1 MLLASRYTAAAV
13 YSHFYSFF
21 VVYTGIQRTLLVPR
35 RLQRSTALQ
44 RYTAV
49 YSGLQYT
56 ASIQLYSGLQY
67 TAEYIPPQRQTD
79 ARRRADL
86 YATPASARDEPYRW
100 EHLWEAF
107 STPRY
112 REIHGCCDLIFNYC
126 ISPILDNR

>member
-49 YSGLQYT
+49 YSGLQLVY
-56 ASIQLYSGLQY
+56 SIQLYSGIQY
-67 TAEYIPPQRQTD
+67 TAVYIPPQ
-79 ARRRADL
+79 
-86 YATPASARDEPYRW
+86 S
-100 EHLWEAF
+100 
-107 STPRY
+107 
-112 REIHGCCDLIFNYC
+112 GV
-126 ISPILDNR
+126 